1 MRYLICSK
9 PKYLQEELD
18 HIANVFNK
26 LNNYPTWTIKQLLG
40 EVKYNHHET
49 SHEVTQINEV
59 NNGKKYHLLLPRYSR
74 SKGEKLIRL
83 MKKALKSKLPDN
95 IVTKSAYMAT
105 RLRDKFNIKTKI
117 VKEHHHDISYCVECP
132 EENFNENYVG
142 KTGLRLSKRV
152 ISHNG
157 GDTNFHILK
166 HSVEREYMA
175 PSLHAFSFLGG
186 NYLKTKFCRKVTKS
200 LLTKEKRSTLN
211 TQEKSVLDKLSN

>member
-26 LNNYPTWTIKQLLG
+26 LNNYPTLAIKQLLG

-83 MKKALKSKLPDN
+83 MKKTLKSKLPDN

-132 EENFNENYVG
+132 EENSNENYVG
-142 KTGLRLSKRV
+142 EAVRRLSKRV
-152 ISHNG
+152 IDHNV
-157 GDTNFHILK
+157 GDKTLTYSSILLRGNIGLLVFMSLVSWEIIILK
-166 HSVEREYMA
+166 LNFAEH
-175 PSLHAFSFLGG
+175 LLSF
-186 NYLKTKFCRKVTKS
+186 YL
-200 LLTKEKRSTLN
+200 
-211 TQEKSVLDKLSN
+211 

>member
-1 MRYLICSK
+1 MYFK
-9 PKYLQEELD
+9 
-18 HIANVFNK
+18 
-26 LNNYPTWTIKQLLG
+26 NYPNWVIKQLL
-40 EVKYNHHET
+40 EVKHKHYET
-49 SHEVTQINEV
+49 SHKVSSMNKV
-59 NNGKKYHLLLPRYSR
+59 NNDEKDYLLLLPYSGFE
-74 SKGEKLIRL
+74 GEKLIRL
-83 MKKALKSKLPDN
+83 MKKTLKSKLPDN